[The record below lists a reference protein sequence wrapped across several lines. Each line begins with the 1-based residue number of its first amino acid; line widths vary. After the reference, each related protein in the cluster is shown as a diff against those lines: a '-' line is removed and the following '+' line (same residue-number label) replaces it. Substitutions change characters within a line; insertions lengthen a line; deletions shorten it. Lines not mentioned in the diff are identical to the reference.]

1 MALEDRMQQKKITFS
16 LQIGILIT
24 MITCNFCF
32 AQQYEFDNRSID
44 SATFTE
50 TRTALRQLSAEQFE
64 KRVFTNEF
72 ATIPYRFLLP
82 KDFNPKKKYPLVIT
96 FHNSSR
102 IGTDNESQLEH
113 LARTWIREDIYAKF
127 NCFVIA
133 PQFDKRSSNYESNPD
148 GMLTA
153 KPSTDAKQVLALLAH
168 IEKEYVNIDKN
179 RIYLIG
185 YSMGASTTQNLM
197 SLAPDKFAAMI
208 SIAAV
213 PDLSNL
219 NAFKRKNI
227 WLIHGEKDNENPY
240 AGSKVLYEKLQGNH
254 RLKFTTFKNLQHNNI
269 VIPFLLTDEL
279 QKWLFTK
286 HR

>member
-1 MALEDRMQQKKITFS
+1 MRQKKIRFF
-16 LQIGILIT
+16 LQIGVLFLI
-24 MITCNFCF
+24 ITCNFCS
-32 AQQYEFDNRSID
+32 AQQCEFDNRSID
-44 SATFTE
+44 STTFAE
-50 TRTALRQLSAEQFE
+50 TRTALNQLSVDQFE

-82 KDFNPKKKYPLVIT
+82 KNFNPKKKYPLVIT

-102 IGTDNESQLEH
+102 IGTDNENQLEH
-113 LARTWIREDIYAKF
+113 LARTWVRGDIYAKF

-133 PQFDKRSSNYESNPD
+133 PQFEKRSSNYEPNQD
-148 GMLTA
+148 DILIA
-153 KPSTDAKQVLALLAH
+153 KPSRDAQQILGLIDN
-168 IEKEYVNIDKN
+168 IETEYPNIDIN

-197 SLAPDKFAAMI
+197 RLAPDKFAAMI

-227 WLIHGEKDNENPY
+227 WLIHGEKDSENPY
-240 AGSKVLYEKLQGNH
+240 VGSKILYEKLQGNH

-279 QKWLFTK
+279 HKWLFTK